1 MNAKEIETQLQDLT
15 TICNNFQES
24 MRLMEKNQ
32 REVMRAVNNSR
43 MKGEQLQ
50 AAIEKTIIT
59 CNTGIQDLEMAIAT
73 RKSEATL
80 ATKRKTSLIDEQ
92 KISHGLTDAL
102 ESISDQSFQ
111 YQGDPK
117 EWPIHKKKLINL
129 IWALGLTKI
138 EAVKIIKMSFTGKAL
153 FIAENIDAE
162 DLINQMNGDDNGYE
176 GYLTALG
183 NLFVGKAEADLSRTK
198 FSNATQEKTET
209 IPLYASKILSLFKT
223 AFPDDPN
230 PSMNILVKDKFINGL
245 KDNNQKRFIVERKRK
260 EDPLD
265 SLIEIALKF
274 DAINELV
281 DPDHGIMSGSVIIG
295 SPETG
300 TATLTEINEKMEPN
314 FWEPRIGIHDE

>member
-1 MNAKEIETQLQDLT
+1 
-15 TICNNFQES
+15 

-32 REVMRAVNNSR
+32 QEVMRAVNNSR

-80 ATKRKTSLIDEQ
+80 APKRKTSLIDEQ

-176 GYLTALG
+176 STLRHL
-183 NLFVGKAEADLSRTK
+183 
-198 FSNATQEKTET
+198 
-209 IPLYASKILSLFKT
+209 
-223 AFPDDPN
+223 
-230 PSMNILVKDKFINGL
+230 
-245 KDNNQKRFIVERKRK
+245 
-260 EDPLD
+260 
-265 SLIEIALKF
+265 EIY
-274 DAINELV
+274 
-281 DPDHGIMSGSVIIG
+281 S
-295 SPETG
+295 
-300 TATLTEINEKMEPN
+300 
-314 FWEPRIGIHDE
+314 